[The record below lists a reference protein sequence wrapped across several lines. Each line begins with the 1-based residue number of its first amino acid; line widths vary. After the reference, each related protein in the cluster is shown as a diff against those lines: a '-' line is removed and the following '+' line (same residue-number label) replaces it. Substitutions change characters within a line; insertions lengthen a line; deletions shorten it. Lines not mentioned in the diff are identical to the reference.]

1 MDIDANTYLEPL
13 IEHGPKVLGVLLA
26 LFFAWVIAGWTERG
40 VRAGLE
46 KRNFDATLTRVFAKL
61 TRYLIPIAAVLGCLC
76 VFGIQTASFAA
87 VLAAAG
93 FAVRMASHGPTGT
106 FAS

>member
-1 MDIDANTYLEPL
+1 MDIEASTYIEPL

-46 KRNFDATLTRVFAKL
+46 NRNFDATLTRFFAKL
-61 TRYLIPIAAVLGCLC
+61 TR
-76 VFGIQTASFAA
+76 
-87 VLAAAG
+87 
-93 FAVRMASHGPTGT
+93 
-106 FAS
+106 